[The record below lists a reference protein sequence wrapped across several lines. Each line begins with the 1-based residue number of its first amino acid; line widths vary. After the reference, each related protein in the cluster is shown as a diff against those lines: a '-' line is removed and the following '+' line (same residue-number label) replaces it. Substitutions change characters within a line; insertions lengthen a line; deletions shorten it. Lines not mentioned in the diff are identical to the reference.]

1 MKNIYALIAALAA
14 VVSIA
19 FNAHATDAGEA
30 ANVKVLWNKVVVDN
44 SGTDIRITVTAR
56 LRLVSGTS
64 FSAQV
69 FPIIHSVSYALDY
82 GEGEPQQVTLP
93 DNGSD
98 TTPMMTWTFT
108 AEAALF
114 SEKSST
120 MNCGLYFED
129 SIGKDVEIAHVE
141 VNRSGTTG
149 VSDIVAGDSADSGG
163 TAIFTLGGVPVGSDL
178 QSLGHGIYIVRQGT
192 SYSKVVR

>member
-30 ANVKVLWNKVVVDN
+30 ANVKVLWNKVIVDN

-69 FPIIHSVSYALDY
+69 FPIIHSASYALDY

-149 VSDIVAGDSADSGG
+149 VSDIVAGDGADSAD

-192 SYSKVVR
+192 SYSKVIR